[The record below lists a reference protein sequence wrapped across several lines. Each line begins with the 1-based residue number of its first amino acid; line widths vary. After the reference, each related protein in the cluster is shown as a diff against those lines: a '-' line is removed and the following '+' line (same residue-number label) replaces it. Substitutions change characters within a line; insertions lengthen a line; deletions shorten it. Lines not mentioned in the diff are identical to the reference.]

1 MGIVPATVYSTGKM
15 RALLRTTFAS
25 LVAWAA
31 RLVRRSKRI
40 VVAVSVVLCAVILAL
55 GWLSYRSVKAVVT
68 EDFNQQQLVLAK
80 YAARQIG
87 HSLAMLRKE
96 LRLLGQAPPLQYQ
109 ERLALVG
116 RLKSAFMSVKDDGA
130 VQIRFVPAGGA
141 LVHLYDSPGYR
152 NAAPGADDTLH
163 LAWAADPGNRQKIL
177 VTPVTPGPGPAD
189 SLMMRMVHPVWQDA
203 ADEMHP
209 TPAHAFAGAL
219 TFVIDVADLA
229 GRVTRD
235 IRSGRT
241 GYAWVIDGDGTFLHH
256 QEAAFIGKNAFAA
269 RTAKMPTI
277 SFARINEIQK
287 TLMLTGKEGTSW
299 YISGWHLGVE
309 GEVRKL
315 IAYAPISV
323 TGEEGGALWS
333 VAVVAPI
340 SEVEGAIHAIQVRGM
355 LLQAAIIAVFIVG
368 TVAIVSLMAV
378 WSADLE
384 REVAHQT
391 AELTKSE
398 QRYRSLVENA
408 GDAIFTADRAGTVL
422 SINASGA
429 KLFQRPAEGIVG
441 RTLAEILTRPTA
453 DEPLQ
458 AIDEVFASRRGR
470 QITHLVKLGERE
482 LWLNTNF
489 RRLLD
494 EDGNIYAVLGIAR
507 DITDRRLIEEQSYH
521 TEKLAS
527 LGTLAAGV
535 AHEIN
540 NPLTVILGFTDLLL
554 EKAEKGSETEEA
566 LRTIETYGN
575 KARKV
580 VENLLTF
587 ARRKEHS
594 EDEVDVNACL
604 EAVLAV
610 LANYLL
616 VSRISVRSHALQPG
630 LPPVR
635 GDADELQQVFLNVI
649 NNAVYAMKAEGGGEL
664 AVETRLGE
672 GGARVEV
679 LISDTGPG
687 IPAEVRSRIFDPL
700 FTTKKVGEGTGLG
713 LSVSYGIVARH
724 GGTIAVETATAAESK
739 RPGTTFVI
747 TLPAVRRERDGD
759 GVLT

>member
-1 MGIVPATVYSTGKM
+1 M
-15 RALLRTTFAS
+15 RALLRSTLAS

-40 VVAVSVVLCAVILAL
+40 VVAVSIALCGVILAL
-55 GWLSYRSVKAVVT
+55 GWLSYRSVKEVVT
-68 EDFNQQQLVLAK
+68 EDFNKQQLVLAK
-80 YAARQIG
+80 YAARQID

-96 LRLLGQAPPLQYQ
+96 LRLLGQAPALQYQ
-109 ERLALVG
+109 ERPGLAG
-116 RLKSAFMSVKDDGA
+116 RLESAFMSVKDEGT
-130 VQIRFVPAGGA
+130 VQIRYVPAPGTVVIVHGGA
-141 LVHLYDSPGYR
+141 GHRRAEPGTE
-152 NAAPGADDTLH
+152 DTLH
-163 LAWAADPGNRQKIL
+163 LLWAADPASRGKVLI
-177 VTPVTPGPGPAD
+177 TPVAPGPTDG
-189 SLMMRMVHPVWQDA
+189 SLLVRMVHPVWQDA
-203 ADEMHP
+203 VDEAHP
-209 TPAHAFAGAL
+209 VPSRAFAGAL
-219 TFVIDVADLA
+219 AFVVDAAELA
-229 GRVTRD
+229 GAVTRD
-235 IRSGRT
+235 IRSGKT
-241 GYAWVIDGDGTFLHH
+241 GYAWVIDGNGTFLHH
-256 QEAAFIGKNAFAA
+256 QEAAFIGKNAFEA
-269 RTAKMPTI
+269 RAEKKPTI

-299 YISGWHLGVE
+299 YVSGWHLGVE
-309 GEVRKL
+309 GKVRKL

-323 TGEEGGALWS
+323 TGEEGGPLWS

-355 LLQAAIIAVFIVG
+355 LLQAAIIAVFVVG
-368 TVAIVSLMAV
+368 TAVIVSLMAR

-408 GDAIFTADRAGTVL
+408 GDAIFTADRGGRIL
-422 SINASGA
+422 SMNASGA
-429 KLFQRPAEGIVG
+429 KLLRRPAEELVG
-441 RTLAEILTRPTA
+441 RTLAELLESPTA
-453 DEPLQ
+453 EEPLR
-458 AIDEVFASRRGR
+458 AIDEVFQSRKGR
-470 QITHLVKLGERE
+470 QITHLVKIGERE

-494 EDGNIYAVLGIAR
+494 EEGNIYAVLGIAR
-507 DITDRRLIEEQSYH
+507 DITDRRTIEEQSYH

-540 NPLTVILGFTDLLL
+540 NPLTVILGFSDLLL
-554 EKAEKGSETEEA
+554 EKAEKGSEAEEA

-580 VENLLTF
+580 VENLLAF

-610 LANYLL
+610 LGNYLL
-616 VSRISVRSHALQPG
+616 VNRISIRTHALSPD

-635 GDADELQQVFLNVI
+635 GDADELQQVFLNII

-664 AVETRLGE
+664 SVESRTAV
-672 GGARVEV
+672 
-679 LISDTGPG
+679 
-687 IPAEVRSRIFDPL
+687 
-700 FTTKKVGEGTGLG
+700 
-713 LSVSYGIVARH
+713 
-724 GGTIAVETATAAESK
+724 GGTSS
-739 RPGTTFVI
+739 RS
-747 TLPAVRRERDGD
+747 
-759 GVLT
+759 